1 MTLNDLK
8 QYQKL
13 MQRRKE
19 LVEELQDAANTL
31 KGCAVGCGSS
41 GGGFVADPVAGAA
54 SRRERLAAAIAEIDG
69 QLDAIKCYV
78 ERVRNDLGSG
88 EIGELLAWHYI
99 DGAPW
104 AEMASVLHEK
114 QDTLRQRCSRY
125 VKVHSDKD

>member
-8 QYQKL
+8 QYKKL
-13 MQRRKE
+13 SQRRAE
-19 LVEELQDAANTL
+19 LLDEIQETANTL
-31 KGCAVGCGSS
+31 KAAPVGTGRIV
-41 GGGFVADPVAGAA
+41 GGFVSDPVAAAA
-54 SRRERLAAAIAEIDG
+54 SRRERLASAVAEIDE
-69 QLDAIKCYV
+69 QLNAIECYV

-104 AEMASVLHEK
+104 SEMASVLREK

-125 VKVHSDKD
+125 VKAHC